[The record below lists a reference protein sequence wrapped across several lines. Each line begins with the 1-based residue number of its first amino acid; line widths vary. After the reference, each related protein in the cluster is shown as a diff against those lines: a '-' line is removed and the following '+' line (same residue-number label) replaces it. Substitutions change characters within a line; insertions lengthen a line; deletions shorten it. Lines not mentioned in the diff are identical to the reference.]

1 MQNPLQRLQPSR
13 EDPLMRGFSVLLLCL
28 VATACKPQATPQVD
42 ISPAPAVASTPRT
55 EPAPPAARDSA
66 CPAVD
71 FDAFA
76 EKFAGSISLQARYTH
91 WPLESTTIDA
101 AATPEPK
108 PVTKQVTEKEM
119 SYPLLMA
126 FDRARREG
134 QAVKVLLTPPDGAEI
149 HYTKPDS
156 DYSIHYLFK
165 RQGACWQ
172 LAAIRDESL

>member
-1 MQNPLQRLQPSR
+1 
-13 EDPLMRGFSVLLLCL
+13 MRVFAVLFLCL
-28 VATACKPQATPQVD
+28 AATACKPQVTPQSNA
-42 ISPAPAVASTPRT
+42 SPAPAPTIAGTTRA
-55 EPAPPAARDSA
+55 EPAPPAAGDNA
-66 CPAVD
+66 CSAVD

-108 PVTKQVTEKEM
+108 PVTKQVTEAEM

-126 FDRARREG
+126 FDRAKREG
-134 QAVKVLLTPPDGAEI
+134 QVVKVSLVPPDGAEI
-149 HYTKPDS
+149 HYTRPDS
-156 DYSIHYLFK
+156 DYSIRYLFK

-172 LAAIRDESL
+172 LAEIRDESL